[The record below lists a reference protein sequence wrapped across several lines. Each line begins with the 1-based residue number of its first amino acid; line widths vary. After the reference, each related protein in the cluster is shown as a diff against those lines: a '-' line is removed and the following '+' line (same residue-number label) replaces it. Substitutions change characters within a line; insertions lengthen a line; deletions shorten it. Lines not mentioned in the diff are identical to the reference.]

1 MAVAYSSVT
10 RRFNT
15 VDSNSNWT
23 LANFVGNNLGSA
35 FTFTN
40 FSFFFLS
47 DPEVADASSA
57 NNSTF
62 SEAIP
67 SNATITGIVTQYL
80 AIKGNAGDFTRL
92 SNGLE
97 IPSVST
103 GQVNVAVI
111 NNTAGDG
118 YQTITHGGQNNTQ
131 GLSGFT
137 IADLDNLTWFG
148 IGLFTMG
155 TGNTITMIGTSTTSA
170 LFPIISPAITVHY
183 TTPTF
188 GRLIVSD
195 GKLLVK
201 SGRLTL
207 KINE

>member
-15 VDSNSNWT
+15 VISNSNWT
-23 LANFVGNNLGSA
+23 LTNFVGNTLGSA
-35 FTFTN
+35 FTALN
-40 FSFFFLS
+40 LASFVLS

-67 SNATITGIVTQYL
+67 SNATITGIQTQYL
-80 AIKGNAGDFTRL
+80 ALKSDPDNFTRL

-103 GQVNVAVI
+103 GQVNIAVI
-111 NNTAGDG
+111 TNVAADG
-118 YQTITHGGQNNTQ
+118 YQTITHGGQDNTQ

-137 IADLDNLTWFG
+137 IADLDNLTWYG
-148 IGLFTMG
+148 ISLFTLG
-155 TGNTITMIGTSTTSA
+155 TGNSISLIGTSTTSDP
-170 LFPIISPAITVHY
+170 LPIISPAIKVHF
-183 TTPTF
+183 TIPTS

-201 SGRLTL
+201 SGRLTI
-207 KINE
+207 KNNE

>member
-15 VDSNSNWT
+15 VISNTNWT
-23 LANFVGNNLGSA
+23 LTNFVGNSLGSA
-35 FTFTN
+35 FTLTN
-40 FSFFFLS
+40 LSSFLVS
-47 DPEVADASSA
+47 DPEVANTNSA

-62 SEAIP
+62 STSIP
-67 SNATITGIVTQYL
+67 SNATITGIQTQYL
-80 AIKGNAGDFTRL
+80 ALKSDPDTLTRL

-103 GQVNVAVI
+103 GQVNIAI
-111 NNTAGDG
+111 ITNTGGDG
-118 YQTITHGGQNNTQ
+118 YQTIIHGGQNNTQ

-137 IADLDNLTWFG
+137 IADLDNLTWYG
-148 IGLFTMG
+148 VGLFTMG
-155 TGNTITMIGTSTTSA
+155 SGNTISIVATSTTSDP
-170 LFPIISPAITVHY
+170 LPIISPAIKVHF
-183 TTPTF
+183 TIPTS

-201 SGRLTL
+201 SGRLTI
-207 KINE
+207 KNNE